1 MDEAESVQR
10 TATEER
16 PVLLLA
22 GVDEEEPP
30 EPNVVRGID

>member
-1 MDEAESVQR
+1 MDEAEGVQQTV
-10 TATEER
+10 TAQA

>member
-1 MDEAESVQR
+1 MDEAERARQPA
-10 TATEER
+10 TAEP

>member
-1 MDEAESVQR
+1 MDEAERARQ
-10 TATEER
+10 TATVDA